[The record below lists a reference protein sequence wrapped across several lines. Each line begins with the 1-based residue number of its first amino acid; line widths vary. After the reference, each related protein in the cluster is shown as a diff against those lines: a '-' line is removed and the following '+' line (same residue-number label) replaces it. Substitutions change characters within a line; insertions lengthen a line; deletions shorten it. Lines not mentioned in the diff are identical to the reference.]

1 MGNLVPYNL
10 VNIEEEARKLVREAQ
25 ERARTILTAAMQ
37 EAERIRS
44 DAREAGEAE
53 GLQAGREAGE
63 QQGYDAG
70 IARAAEQVDGHVVE
84 LEQTLHAVLQ
94 AWEQEFR
101 WLRQAAEQDLVR
113 LAFRIAETVLDR
125 EVETYPE
132 TVLNSIEKAVQLAL
146 DAKRLE
152 IHVNPADQ
160 ALADQF
166 FPMLKSRFTELDS
179 VNLIGDESVDRGGAV
194 VKTAQ
199 GSVDARITTQFQEIR
214 RALLGEN
221 ADDSDTE

>member
-25 ERARTILTAAMQ
+25 DRARTILTAAMQ
-37 EAERIRS
+37 EADRIRS
-44 DAREAGEAE
+44 DARDTGHAE
-53 GLQAGREAGE
+53 GLEAGHQAGE
-63 QQGYDAG
+63 QKGYEAG
-70 IARAAEQVDGHVVE
+70 IARAAEQVDGHIVE
-84 LEQTLHAVLQ
+84 LEETLRAVLQ
-94 AWEQEFR
+94 AWDQEFR

-113 LAFRIAETVLDR
+113 LSFRIAETVLDR

-132 TVLNSIEKAVQLAL
+132 TVMNSIEKAVQLAL

-166 FPMLKSRFTELDS
+166 FPMLRSRFAELES
-179 VNLIGDESVDRGGAV
+179 VQLVGDENVDRGGAV
-194 VKTAQ
+194 VQTAQ
-199 GSVDARITTQFQEIR
+199 GAVDARIATQFQEIR

-221 ADDSDTE
+221 ADDSDAE